1 MAPLK
6 DSIFARSVAVRLYGF
21 SAIVLGLV
29 GLVWGDFASVWQP
42 VPKSLAGR
50 TALAYAV
57 AAVFFIAGLAM
68 QAKRTAR
75 LGALSVTG
83 LYGLGVVLLHL
94 PELATKPSVFVV
106 WSGAAEQLALVAG
119 GLVAYAFCAPSR
131 TENAHRLVKGAQYL
145 FGVCLI
151 FFGLAHLFYLKQ
163 TADAV
168 PAWIPPGQAFWAYAT
183 AAGHFAAAIAILTG
197 IATRL
202 ATVLLTA
209 MFIVFGLFVH
219 APAAFADPHSHFNWA
234 ANAVNFGLIASAW
247 AIAASY
253 TAPLHDAPR

>member
-1 MAPLK
+1 LAPLK
-6 DSIFARSVAVRLYGF
+6 DSIFARSVAVRLYGL

-29 GLVWGDFASVWQP
+29 GWVWGDFASVWQP
-42 VPKSLAGR
+42 VPKSLPGR

-57 AAVFFIAGLAM
+57 AAVFLLTGLAM

-75 LGALSVTG
+75 LGAMSVTA
-83 LYGLGVVLLHL
+83 LYGAGILLLHL
-94 PELATKPSVFVV
+94 PELVAKPSVFVV
-106 WSGAAEQLALVAG
+106 WSGIAEQLALVAG
-119 GLVAYAFCAPSR
+119 GMMAYAFCAPSR
-131 TENAHRLVKGAQYL
+131 TENTQRLVKGAQYL

-163 TADAV
+163 TAEAV
-168 PAWIPPGQAFWAYAT
+168 PAWFPPGRVFWAYAT

-197 IATRL
+197 IATRI

-219 APAAFADPHSHFNWA
+219 APAAFADPHTHFNWA
-234 ANAVNFGLIASAW
+234 ANAINFGLIASAW
-247 AIAASY
+247 TIAASY
-253 TAPLHDAPR
+253 TAATPKV